1 MSGDVLPTIPSNS
14 IIMLYL
20 KKADYYVATLNQNI
34 VCKVTLDAG
43 SEENKNC

>member
-1 MSGDVLPTIPSNS
+1 MSGDVLPTIPSDS

-20 KKADYYVATLNQNI
+20 KKADYYIRSLDQNLA
-34 VCKVTLDAG
+34 CKVTLDGG